1 MASRA
6 TVICTLH
13 MFMESEKNDNHTGK
27 ILAVDDNEI
36 NLQILLAC
44 LSGLGHQTL
53 SATGGES
60 ALNLLRSESFDLVL
74 LDVVMPGIDGF
85 EVLSQIKNDI
95 KLRHLPVIMVSG
107 LEEMDAVIRCIST
120 GADDFLPKP
129 FDPVLLRARIDACL
143 ERKFLRDQEK
153 KHLETIELTQKRLQS
168 ELDEAAK
175 YVRSLL
181 PEPLESP
188 FKIDWLYQP
197 STELGGDAFG
207 YHWID
212 KEHFSIYLLDVC
224 GHGVGASL
232 LAASAI
238 NVIRANSLVNTDF
251 RDPAS
256 VLKALNEAFPME
268 NQNDMYFTIWYGVY
282 HVPNR
287 VLHHSCGG
295 HPPALLLSPENQA
308 EPANYTQIRCPGAS
322 IGVFADREFKS
333 DRIDIAPGS
342 DLLVYC
348 DGVYEITRPDD
359 SMVELED
366 FVKFA
371 NSCARQEDGLQRL
384 FDWAK
389 NQNTGRPFD
398 DDYSIVKIRFC

>member
-1 MASRA
+1 
-6 TVICTLH
+6 
-13 MFMESEKNDNHTGK
+13 MEPEKNEDHGK
-27 ILAVDDNEI
+27 ILVVDDNQI
-36 NLQILLAC
+36 NLQILVAC
-44 LSGLGHQTL
+44 LVGLGHQTQ
-53 SATGGES
+53 SASSGEA
-60 ALNLLRSESFDLVL
+60 ALNLLHSETFDLVL

-85 EVLSQIKNDI
+85 EVLSQIKNDVE
-95 KLRHLPVIMVSG
+95 LRHLPVIMVSG
-107 LEEMDAVIRCIST
+107 VEEMDAVIRCITT

-129 FDPVLLRARIDACL
+129 FDPVLLQARINACL
-143 ERKFLRDQEK
+143 ERKFLRDHEK
-153 KHLETIELTQKRLQS
+153 DYLKTIELTQKRLQD
-168 ELDEAAK
+168 ELGEAAK

-181 PEPLESP
+181 PEPMSEP

-212 KEHFSIYLLDVC
+212 NEHFAIYLLDVC

-238 NVIRANSLVNTDF
+238 NVIRSQSLVNTDF
-251 RDPAS
+251 REPAR
-256 VLKALNEAFPME
+256 VLEALNEAFPME

-282 HVPNR
+282 HAPSR

-308 EPANYTQIRCPGAS
+308 EPANYTQVRCPGAS
-322 IGVFADREFKS
+322 IGVFAEREFKS

-359 SMVELED
+359 SMIELED
-366 FVKFA
+366 FEKFA
-371 NSCARQEDGLQRL
+371 NTCARQGDGLQQL
-384 FDWAK
+384 LAWAK
-389 NQNTGRPFD
+389 SQNTERPFD
-398 DDYSIVKIRFC
+398 DDYSIVKIRLS